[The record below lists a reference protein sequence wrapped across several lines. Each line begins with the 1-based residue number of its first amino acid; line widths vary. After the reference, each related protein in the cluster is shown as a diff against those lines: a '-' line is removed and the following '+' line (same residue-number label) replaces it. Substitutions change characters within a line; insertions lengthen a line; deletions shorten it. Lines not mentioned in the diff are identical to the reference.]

1 MPRQYTQQT
10 IEMMLSHVKEHGKEK
25 HGDRVVF
32 NDWYLTTICGEIML
46 HLPYTID
53 NREKGEYTAE
63 L

>member
-1 MPRQYTQQT
+1 MPRKYIGQM
-10 IEMMLSHVKEHGKEK
+10 IEMMVSEMKKHGTEK

-32 NDWYLTTICGEIML
+32 KDWYLTTICDEIML